1 MKEAQRKTIL
11 VVDDESTITEALN
24 LILTEAGYRVLTA
37 QNFAESTAILSQTPI
52 DLVITDLCLPDAT
65 GIDVITH
72 VKSETPETE
81 VILMTAHGSLDI
93 TIEAIKRGA
102 YYYLEKPYALD
113 RLYTLV
119 NRALEFGTLKRENQ
133 LLKRTLSS
141 DAETFGMIGRNP
153 KLQQIIQTIRTTAPS
168 DASVLIE
175 GESGTG
181 KELIAAAFHVQS
193 HRASG
198 PFIQI
203 NCSAIPH
210 ELI

>member
-1 MKEAQRKTIL
+1 MKEPQRKNIL

-24 LILTEAGYRVLTA
+24 VILTEAGYRVLTA

-52 DLVITDLCLPDAT
+52 DLVITDLCLPDGT

-81 VILMTAHGSLDI
+81 VILMTAHGSVDI

-102 YYYLEKPYALD
+102 YYYLEKPYAPD

-119 NRALEFGTLKRENQ
+119 NRALEFGTLKRENE
-133 LLKRTLSS
+133 LLKRTLSG

-153 KLQQIIQTIRTTAPS
+153 KLQQCQRGVECHRRAHPLAAGEPPDRSRGARAGPGTAC
-168 DASVLIE
+168 
-175 GESGTG
+175 G
-181 KELIAAAFHVQS
+181 
-193 HRASG
+193 
-198 PFIQI
+198 
-203 NCSAIPH
+203 
-210 ELI
+210 